1 MAIFIAVL
9 VIGTFVLLALL
20 GLIAES
26 QDERRAEV
34 RRTGGTTPAPAIRR
48 PQTSLHRSQ
57 TARKTTPFQHE
68 EHSMNTQ
75 HTQSAGPQ
83 GSTSA
88 RRHELDARKT
98 VRAFDFILKSL
109 GQTPPWSTPA
119 QRDAYAH
126 DLTVMLQ
133 HGDLV
138 RASLELLGADDT
150 VVYRHRIRFGGNGGP
165 ASVDPAQ
172 GIELPLLAPGQ
183 VARHRI
189 LIGPAAHTDKYRSEL
204 RMNWTAAEP
213 LQDRA
218 GDRFQ
223 SEHTRQANAG
233 RMTGEVFVA
242 DEARQA
248 VTVLNVAAGGQF
260 AFGRSPALAADV
272 FLHRGQCQ
280 QALTFESGQRLSCIV
295 IQTPRGLQGR
305 SIRAVSQGG
314 TANAA
319 GSPALRP

>member
-1 MAIFIAVL
+1 
-9 VIGTFVLLALL
+9 
-20 GLIAES
+20 
-26 QDERRAEV
+26 
-34 RRTGGTTPAPAIRR
+34 
-48 PQTSLHRSQ
+48 
-57 TARKTTPFQHE
+57 
-68 EHSMNTQ
+68 MNTQ
-75 HTQSAGPQ
+75 HTQPAGPH

-88 RRHELDARKT
+88 RRYELDASKT

-119 QRDAYAH
+119 QHDAYAH

-138 RASLELLGADDT
+138 RASLELLGPDDT
-150 VVYRHRIRFGGNGGP
+150 VVYRHRIRFGGNGGL

-189 LIGPAAHTDKYRSEL
+189 LIGPAAHTDTYRSEL
-204 RMNWTAAEP
+204 RMNWTAAQP
-213 LQDRA
+213 LKDRA

-272 FLHRGQCQ
+272 FLHRGQCVEP
-280 QALTFESGQRLSCIV
+280 LTFQSGQRLSCVV
-295 IQTPRGLQGR
+295 IQPPRGLQGR
-305 SIRAVSQGG
+305 NIRAVSQGG

-319 GSPALRP
+319 HSPALRA

>member
-1 MAIFIAVL
+1 MAIFMAVL
-9 VIGTFVLLALL
+9 AIGTLVLLALL

-26 QDERRAEV
+26 QDEQKAKSRG
-34 RRTGGTTPAPAIRR
+34 TGGTTPAPAIRR
-48 PQTSLHRSQ
+48 PQTTLHRSQ
-57 TARKTTPFQHE
+57 TTRKTIPFQHE
-68 EHSMNTQ
+68 EHSMNAQ
-75 HTQSAGPQ
+75 HTQPAGPH

-88 RRHELDARKT
+88 RRYELDATKT

-109 GQTPPWSTPA
+109 GQTPPWSTA
-119 QRDAYAH
+119 AERDAYAH

-150 VVYRHRIRFGGNGGP
+150 VVYRHRIRFGGDGGP
-165 ASVDPAQ
+165 ATVDPAH

-183 VARHRI
+183 IARHRI
-189 LIGPAAHTDKYRSEL
+189 LIGPAAHIDTYRREL

-213 LQDRA
+213 LKDRA
-218 GDRFQ
+218 GGRFQ

-233 RMTGEVFVA
+233 RMSGEVFVA
-242 DEARQA
+242 DEARQT

-272 FLHRGQCQ
+272 FLHRGQCAAPLAFQ
-280 QALTFESGQRLSCIV
+280 SGQRLSCVV

-305 SIRAVSQGG
+305 NIRALAQ
-314 TANAA
+314 N
-319 GSPALRP
+319 L